1 MRRRVLRVG
10 RTTVAVGVGVVLSV
24 GMVGPGADRAPGGG
38 ARASGP
44 GAQAVTLVTGDR
56 VVLGERGQV
65 VEVRRAEGREG
76 MPVLSHTAGGR
87 TYVVPYDAQQLLA
100 AGALDE
106 RLFDVTELSRP
117 ESRAAYADGLK
128 VIVSYRSTKAKEARE
143 GVRGADGVAVHR
155 TLESANADAVTAAP
169 DSGAALWRALTRTGR
184 DGAVAPSAGI
194 SRIWLDGIKKA
205 SLDTTV
211 AQIGAP
217 AVWQRKYDGSG
228 VTVAVLDTGV
238 DAAHPDLRGKVV
250 GAANFSTSP
259 GTEDRHGHGTHV
271 ASTAAGTGAKSGG
284 VYKGVAPGAQVLN
297 AKVLS
302 DFGSGS
308 DSGIMAGID
317 WAVAHGADVVNLSLG
332 GPDSVGVDPV
342 EAQVNA
348 LTEQKGVLFAIA
360 AGNSG
365 PDART
370 LGSPGAADAALTV
383 GAVDGD
389 ERLAEFS
396 SRGPRRGDSAAK
408 PDVTAPGVDVTAAS
422 AAGSAIEKAVG
433 QRPEGYVTIS
443 GTSMATPHVA
453 GAAALLKQQHPDW
466 TAAELKSAL
475 VGSAVPGSYP
485 VPEQGTG
492 RIAVD
497 RAVAQSVT
505 AAPAVLDL
513 GPQLWPREDDA
524 PITRKLTYRNSGT
537 AAVALELALAG
548 ASGPGGAAAPAG
560 LFALG
565 QRRVTVPAGGSVAV
579 DVTADT
585 DAVGAQDAGYHA
597 TVVATGGGQSVRTAV
612 SVDREGESYDVT
624 LNAVGRD
631 GRPDTNAVALLYAM
645 TGEGADAVH
654 RPNLSS
660 GSASFRLPKGRYF
673 LDASSYRA
681 GGDGGSDGATF
692 DKVLQPELN
701 VTGKTT
707 VTVDARSAEPVLVSV
722 PDARA
727 QEEMSVI
734 TYGLDRG
741 RDALGY
747 SSFTGLESGTDLR
760 TAHLGPDSADGR
772 TAFSWHGS
780 WSGPDRRY
788 DVAVDAL
795 RDGRRGRFPTGL
807 AKKHT
812 RGEFARIK
820 VGLGSSVPGKRGEL
834 LPIGEMPNGAGFGY
848 STHHEAGGHRDV
860 WLSTGDGVAW
870 DLRYGQWSAEGP
882 SGDELETLHGF
893 SALRAFRPG
902 TSHRID
908 FNTAVHGPLLDL
920 DSRLARQG
928 DAVYGQVPLVAD
940 GRGHPGDSTYTS
952 ATTTLH
958 RGSELVTRIDD
969 DLLTDKVLVEDPLFT
984 LPAGRHTYT
993 LASSVRRSADVS
1005 RVAGRVDASW
1015 TFTSDT
1021 AAAETVLPLSTVRFV
1036 PSVGLDSTAPAGRRQ
1051 TFPVTVQGA
1060 AAGRNLAALR
1070 VHASYDGGA
1079 TWREVPVRRGRITL
1093 VNPRAGE
1100 GVALRAHVVDRQG
1113 NSSSVTIHDAY
1124 LGR

>member
-1 MRRRVLRVG
+1 M
-10 RTTVAVGVGVVLSV
+10 
-24 GMVGPGADRAPGGG
+24 
-38 ARASGP
+38 
-44 GAQAVTLVTGDR
+44 TLVTGDR
-56 VVLGERGQV
+56 VVLGERGRV
-65 VEVRRAEGREG
+65 VEVRRAKGREG
-76 MPVLSHTAGGR
+76 MPVHAHTAGGR

-100 AGALDE
+100 AGSLDE

-117 ESRAAYADGLK
+117 ESRTAYADGLK
-128 VIVSYRSTKAKEARE
+128 VIVSYRSAKAKEARE

-155 TLESANADAVTAAP
+155 TLVSANADAVTAAP
-169 DSGAALWRALTRTGR
+169 DSGTALWRALTRTGR
-184 DGAVAPSAGI
+184 DGAVTPSAGI

-205 SLDTTV
+205 SLDTTA

-217 AVWQRKYDGSG
+217 AAWQRSYDGTG

-238 DAAHPDLRGKVV
+238 DAAHPDLKGRVV

-271 ASTAAGTGAKSGG
+271 ASTAAGTGARSGG
-284 VYKGVAPGAQVLN
+284 VYKGVAPGAKLLN

-317 WAVAHGADVVNLSLG
+317 WAVAQGADVVNLSLG
-332 GPDSVGVDPV
+332 GSDSVGTDPV

-348 LTEQKGVLFAIA
+348 LSAQKGVLFAIA

-389 ERLAEFS
+389 DRLADFS
-396 SRGPRRGDSAAK
+396 SRGPRLGDSAVK

-422 AAGSAIEKAVG
+422 AAGSAIGQAVG
-433 QRPEGYVTIS
+433 QRPEGYVTLS

-466 TAAELKSAL
+466 KAAELKSAL

-485 VPEQGTG
+485 APEQGTG

-497 RAVAQSVT
+497 RAVAQSVS
-505 AAPAVLDL
+505 ASPASLNL
-513 GPQLWPREDDA
+513 GPQLWPRDDDA

-537 AAVALELALAG
+537 AAVALDLALAG

-565 QRRVTVPAGGSVAV
+565 QRQVTVPAGGSVAV

-585 DAVGAQDAGYHA
+585 DAVGARDGGYHV

-612 SVDREGESYDVT
+612 SVDREGEAYDVT

-631 GRPDTNAVALLYAM
+631 GEPDTNAVALLYAM
-645 TGEGADAVH
+645 TGEGADVVH
-654 RPNLSS
+654 RPNLAS

-681 GGDGGSDGATF
+681 AGPQGTTF
-692 DKVLQPELN
+692 DQILRPELN

-707 VTVDARSAEPVLVSV
+707 VTLDARTAEPVLVTV

-727 QEEMSVI
+727 RQEMSAVH
-734 TYGLDRG
+734 YGLDRG
-741 RDALGY
+741 LDALGY
-747 SSFTGLESGTDLR
+747 AGFTGLEAGVDHR
-760 TAHLGPDSADGR
+760 IAHLGPGSPDGR
-772 TAFSWHGS
+772 AAFSWHGT
-780 WSGPDRRY
+780 WSSPDRRY

-795 RDGRRGRFPTGL
+795 RDGPGGRFPTGL

-834 LPIGEMPNGAGFGY
+834 LPIGQMPNGSGFGY
-848 STHHEAGGHRDV
+848 ATLHEAGSRRDV
-860 WLSTGDGVAW
+860 WLSTGDDVVW

-882 SGDELETLHGF
+882 SGGELETLHGF
-893 SALRAFRPG
+893 SAPRAFRPG
-902 TSHRID
+902 TTYRID
-908 FNTAVHGPLLDL
+908 VNTAVHGPLLDR
-920 DSRLARQG
+920 DNRLARQG

-952 ATTTLH
+952 ASTTLH
-958 RGSELVTRIDD
+958 RGSELVARLDD
-969 DLLTDKVLVEDPLFT
+969 DLVTDKVMVEDPLFT

-1021 AAAETVLPLSTVRFV
+1021 VAAETALPLSTVRFA

-1051 TFPVTVQGA
+1051 TFPVAVQGA
-1060 AAGRNLAALR
+1060 AAGRNLASLR

-1113 NSSSVTIHDAY
+1113 NSGSVTIHDAY